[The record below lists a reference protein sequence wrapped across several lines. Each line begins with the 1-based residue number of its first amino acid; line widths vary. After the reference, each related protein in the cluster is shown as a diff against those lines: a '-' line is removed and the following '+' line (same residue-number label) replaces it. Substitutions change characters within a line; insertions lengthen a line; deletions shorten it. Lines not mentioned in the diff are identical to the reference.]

1 MSVLYHSHACEK
13 LRIGCILF
21 LTTGNMNLPQTSY
34 RKDYVV
40 HFSKQHFIFTLTLA
54 LVSCAMAWGVNAE
67 TDDAPE
73 MSEVQLKSTSKGE
86 GVQVRSQEDN
96 PFVNDGALS
105 APESEVSRPDKTS
118 NRAQMMPAR
127 AVISP
132 VIVSEILLDSMFAIG
147 PIFIGNPNEEL
158 TVIAGGP
165 NSYSQSVSVISGFSS
180 PGFSGSVP
188 ALREVSHGGGESAQP
203 GGMLGWF
210 LDSFLKGVE
219 QQEGEAQSDG
229 EFDWI
234 LEDVSSASP

>member
-1 MSVLYHSHACEK
+1 M
-13 LRIGCILF
+13 
-21 LTTGNMNLPQTSY
+21 
-34 RKDYVV
+34 

-105 APESEVSRPDKTS
+105 APESEVSRPEKTS
-118 NRAQMMPAR
+118 NRTQMMPPR
-127 AVISP
+127 AVIYP
-132 VIVSEILLDSMFAIG
+132 DISEIWFDSMFPIG

-158 TVIAGGP
+158 TIIAGGP

-180 PGFSGSVP
+180 PGFSGSLP

-210 LDSFLKGVE
+210 LDSFLKGLE
-219 QQEGEAQSDG
+219 QQEREAQSDG